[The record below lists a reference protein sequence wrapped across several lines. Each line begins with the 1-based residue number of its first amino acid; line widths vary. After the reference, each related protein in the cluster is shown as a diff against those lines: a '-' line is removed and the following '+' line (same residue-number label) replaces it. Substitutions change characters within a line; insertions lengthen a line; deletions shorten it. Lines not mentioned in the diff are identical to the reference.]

1 MQTWP
6 EIEYGLQLYRR
17 AWRDLHSSRP
27 IGMAGPGRIPWTAV
41 NEWAKRH
48 GVEGEQFDMLVECV
62 EAQDEAYLAYI
73 QEQKPD
79 KKDSG
84 DSETVRF

>member
-1 MQTWP
+1 M
-6 EIEYGLQLYRR
+6 
-17 AWRDLHSSRP
+17 
-27 IGMAGPGRIPWTAV
+27 

-48 GVEGEQFDMLVECV
+48 GVEGEQFDVLVECV

-73 QEQKPD
+73 QEQKPN